1 MMRSA
6 LPRRRPRACL
16 LGLLAGMR
24 ARLETFRT
32 VADFTYDWE
41 IWLGPGGEMRYVSPS
56 CQRVTGRPR
65 QEALSDP
72 LFFHKVIHP
81 EDLPGW
87 LAAMRASSPEFGGDV
102 PSLDFRILRPDGSEA
117 WIAQETTRVFGPRGR
132 FRGLRLSLRDVT
144 DRVRVQEDLREAR
157 EMLEERVRERT
168 RELERSRERYRAL
181 SGYLQE
187 RIEEERTRISR
198 EIHDELGQ
206 NLTALNMGLSRLERL
221 CGGLE
226 PAGQRIAGL
235 RGLTAATL
243 EAVRRISRE
252 LRPPMLDEL
261 GFREAVSWRARSF
274 EESTGIAVELR
285 MGLRLPDFDRDA
297 ATALFRVFQEALT
310 NVARHAR
317 ASRVRVALVAGAAGA
332 TGRGA
337 FTMIVADDGAGISPD
352 ALESQDSLGLA
363 GMRERMRLVG
373 GELDVRART
382 RGGTRLKA
390 TLPLFGNL
398 AGTPGGRP

>member
-1 MMRSA
+1 
-6 LPRRRPRACL
+6 
-16 LGLLAGMR
+16 MR
-24 ARLETFRT
+24 AKLETFRT

-41 IWLGPGGEMRYVSPS
+41 IWLGPNGGVRYASPS
-56 CQRVTGRPR
+56 CLRVTGRPR

-72 LFFHKVIHP
+72 LFFHRIIHP
-81 EDLPGW
+81 GDLPDW
-87 LAAMRASSPEFGGDV
+87 LAAMRASSPKSPKFGSDV
-102 PSLDFRILRPDGSEA
+102 PPLDFRILRADGQTV
-117 WIAQETTRVFGPRGR
+117 WIAQETTRVFGPGGR

-157 EMLEERVRERT
+157 EKLEERVRERT

-206 NLTALNMGLSRLERL
+206 NLTALNMGLARLARP
-221 CGGLE
+221 GG
-226 PAGQRIAGL
+226 PGGPPDVAQRVSGL
-235 RGLTAATL
+235 RELTAATL

-274 EESTGIAVELR
+274 EESTGIAVDLR
-285 MGLRLPDFDRDA
+285 MGPDLPELGREA

-310 NVARHAR
+310 NVARHAG
-317 ASRVRVALVAGAAGA
+317 ASRVRVFLTAGPI
-332 TGRGA
+332 A
-337 FTMIVADDGAGISPD
+337 FTMAVADDGVGIGPG
-352 ALESQDSLGLA
+352 ALESPDSLGLA

-373 GELDVRART
+373 GELEVRALA

-390 TLPLFGNL
+390 VLPLAGSL
-398 AGTPGGRP
+398 AGKNRGARP